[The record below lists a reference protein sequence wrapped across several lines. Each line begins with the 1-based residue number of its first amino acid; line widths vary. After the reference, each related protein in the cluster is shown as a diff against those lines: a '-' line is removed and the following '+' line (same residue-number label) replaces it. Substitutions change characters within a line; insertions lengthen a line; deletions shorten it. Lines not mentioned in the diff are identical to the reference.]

1 MFFGAAATWYTNDM
15 VIYVIGFIGSD
26 RMAVA
31 RAASEQHGIPLY
43 DLAAEIQERD
53 GRTIRRMV
61 ITMGEHELRT
71 KEYETLTAILRELG
85 EPADP
90 SEIAV
95 GTAAEIAGSVAVG
108 NAIDPDLPTICSRN
122 KQQADAAGLGE
133 DPACTASNDSA
144 AACGYSAVI
153 CCTDDLILDP
163 MSADLVRAGEVIIA
177 DDPATAGNP
186 ELAIARLDAMFER
199 AIAQAPDDQSLHYAF
214 LLDPDKAAAREKFMK
229 LYEQRRPLYE
239 SFRK

>member
-1 MFFGAAATWYTNDM
+1 M

-31 RAASEQHGIPLY
+31 RAANEQHNVPLY
-43 DLAAEIQERD
+43 DLAAEIEERD

-61 ITMGEHELRT
+61 ITMGEHELRN

-85 EPADP
+85 EPADH

-95 GTAAEIAGSVAVG
+95 GTAAG
-108 NAIDPDLPTICSRN
+108 D
-122 KQQADAAGLGE
+122 
-133 DPACTASNDSA
+133 
-144 AACGYSAVI
+144 YSAVI

-177 DDPATAGNP
+177 DESADT
-186 ELAIARLDAMFER
+186 MFER
-199 AIAQAPDDQSLHYAF
+199 AVALAPNDQSLHYAF
-214 LLDPDKAAAREKFMK
+214 LLDPDKAAAKEKFMK

>member
-1 MFFGAAATWYTNDM
+1 M

-31 RAASEQHGIPLY
+31 RAASEQHGVPLY
-43 DLAAEIQERD
+43 DLAAEIEERD

-61 ITMGEHELRT
+61 ITMGEHELRN
-71 KEYETLTAILRELG
+71 KEYETLTAILRGLG
-85 EPADP
+85 EPATP
-90 SEIAV
+90 SEIA
-95 GTAAEIAGSVAVG
+95 ESVA
-108 NAIDPDLPTICSRN
+108 
-122 KQQADAAGLGE
+122 
-133 DPACTASNDSA
+133 ACDH
-144 AACGYSAVI
+144 SAVI

-177 DDPATAGNP
+177 DESADT
-186 ELAIARLDAMFER
+186 MFER
-199 AIAQAPDDQSLHYAF
+199 AVTLAPDDQSLHYAF

>member
-1 MFFGAAATWYTNDM
+1 M

-31 RAASEQHGIPLY
+31 RAVSEQHNVPLY
-43 DLAAEIQERD
+43 DLAAEIEERD

-61 ITMGEHELRT
+61 ITMGEHELRN

-85 EPADP
+85 EPASP
-90 SEIAV
+90 SEIAA
-95 GTAAEIAGSVAVG
+95 GTATEIA
-108 NAIDPDLPTICSRN
+108 
-122 KQQADAAGLGE
+122 AG
-133 DPACTASNDSA
+133 A

-177 DDPATAGNP
+177 DDPATAGTP
-186 ELAIARLDAMFER
+186 EATARLDTMFER
-199 AIAQAPDDQSLHYAF
+199 AIALAPDDQSLHYAF
-214 LLDPDKAAAREKFMK
+214 LLDPDKAAAKEKFMK

>member
-1 MFFGAAATWYTNDM
+1 M

-43 DLAAEIQERD
+43 DLAAEIEERD

-61 ITMGEHELRT
+61 ITMGEHELRN

-90 SEIAV
+90 SKIA
-95 GTAAEIAGSVAVG
+95 ESVA
-108 NAIDPDLPTICSRN
+108 
-122 KQQADAAGLGE
+122 
-133 DPACTASNDSA
+133 ACDH
-144 AACGYSAVI
+144 SAVI

-177 DDPATAGNP
+177 DDPATADGPATADDPATAGTP
-186 ELAIARLDAMFER
+186 EAAARLDAMFER
-199 AIAQAPDDQSLHYAF
+199 AVAQAPDDQSLHYAF
-214 LLDPDKAAAREKFMK
+214 LLDPDKAAAKEKFMK

>member
-1 MFFGAAATWYTNDM
+1 M

-31 RAASEQHGIPLY
+31 RAASEQHNVPLY
-43 DLAAEIQERD
+43 DLAAEIEERD

-61 ITMGEHELRT
+61 ITMGEHELRN
-71 KEYETLTAILRELG
+71 KEYETLTAILRDLG

-90 SEIAV
+90 SEIA
-95 GTAAEIAGSVAVG
+95 ESVA
-108 NAIDPDLPTICSRN
+108 
-122 KQQADAAGLGE
+122 
-133 DPACTASNDSA
+133 ACDYA
-144 AACGYSAVI
+144 AVI

-186 ELAIARLDAMFER
+186 ELATARLDAMFGR
-199 AIAQAPDDQSLHYAF
+199 AIALAPDDQSLHYAF
-214 LLDPDKAAAREKFMK
+214 LLDPDKAAAKEKFMK

>member
-1 MFFGAAATWYTNDM
+1 M

-31 RAASEQHGIPLY
+31 RAASEQHNVPLY
-43 DLAAEIQERD
+43 DLAAKIEERD

-61 ITMGEHELRT
+61 ITMGEHELRN

-90 SEIAV
+90 SEIA
-95 GTAAEIAGSVAVG
+95 ESVA
-108 NAIDPDLPTICSRN
+108 
-122 KQQADAAGLGE
+122 
-133 DPACTASNDSA
+133 ACDH
-144 AACGYSAVI
+144 SAVI

-177 DDPATAGNP
+177 DESA
-186 ELAIARLDAMFER
+186 DAMFER
-199 AIAQAPDDQSLHYAF
+199 AVTLAPDDQSLHYAF
-214 LLDPDKAAAREKFMK
+214 LLDPDKAAAKEKFMK

>member
-1 MFFGAAATWYTNDM
+1 MLPEYWQPLCIFGAAATWYTNDM

-31 RAASEQHGIPLY
+31 RAASEQHGVPLY
-43 DLAAEIQERD
+43 DLAAEIEERD

-61 ITMGEHELRT
+61 ITMGEHELRN

-85 EPADP
+85 EPTEP
-90 SEIAV
+90 SESSF
-95 GTAAEIAGSVAVG
+95 G
-108 NAIDPDLPTICSRN
+108 DPNLPKICSRN

-144 AACGYSAVI
+144 AACDHSAVI

-177 DDPATAGNP
+177 DDSADT
-186 ELAIARLDAMFER
+186 MFER
-199 AIAQAPDDQSLHYAF
+199 AVTLAPDDQSLHYAF
-214 LLDPDKAAAREKFMK
+214 LLDPDKAAAKEKFMK

>member
-1 MFFGAAATWYTNDM
+1 M

-31 RAASEQHGIPLY
+31 RAASEQHGVPLY

-61 ITMGEHELRT
+61 ITMGEHELRN

-90 SEIAV
+90 SEIA
-95 GTAAEIAGSVAVG
+95 ESVAEC
-108 NAIDPDLPTICSRN
+108 DH
-122 KQQADAAGLGE
+122 
-133 DPACTASNDSA
+133 
-144 AACGYSAVI
+144 SAVI

-177 DDPATAGNP
+177 DDPATADNP
-186 ELAIARLDAMFER
+186 ATADDPATAGTPEATARLDTMFER
-199 AIAQAPDDQSLHYAF
+199 AIALTPDDQSLHYAF
-214 LLDPDKAAAREKFMK
+214 LLDPDKAAAKEKFMK

>member
-1 MFFGAAATWYTNDM
+1 M

-61 ITMGEHELRT
+61 ITMGEHELRN
-71 KEYETLTAILRELG
+71 KEYETLTAILRDLG

-90 SEIAV
+90 SEIAA
-95 GTAAEIAGSVAVG
+95 GTAAG
-108 NAIDPDLPTICSRN
+108 NATDPDLPTICSRN
-122 KQQADAAGLGE
+122 KLQADAAGLGE

-177 DDPATAGNP
+177 DESA
-186 ELAIARLDAMFER
+186 DAMFER

-214 LLDPDKAAAREKFMK
+214 LLDPDKAAAKEKFMK

>member
-1 MFFGAAATWYTNDM
+1 M

-31 RAASEQHGIPLY
+31 RAASEQHGVPLY
-43 DLAAEIQERD
+43 DLAAEIEGRD

-61 ITMGEHELRT
+61 ITMGEHELRN

-85 EPADP
+85 EPASP
-90 SEIAV
+90 SEIAA
-95 GTAAEIAGSVAVG
+95 GAAAEIAGSVAVG

-122 KQQADAAGLGE
+122 KLQADAAGLGE

-177 DDPATAGNP
+177 DDPATADNP
-186 ELAIARLDAMFER
+186 ATADDPATAGTPEATARLDTMFER
-199 AIAQAPDDQSLHYAF
+199 AIALAPDDQSLHYAF
-214 LLDPDKAAAREKFMK
+214 LLDPDKAAAKEKFMK

>member
-1 MFFGAAATWYTNDM
+1 M

-31 RAASEQHGIPLY
+31 RAASEQHGVPLY
-43 DLAAEIQERD
+43 DLAAEIEERD

-61 ITMGEHELRT
+61 ITMGEHELRN

-85 EPADP
+85 EPAAP
-90 SEIAV
+90 SEIA
-95 GTAAEIAGSVAVG
+95 ESVA
-108 NAIDPDLPTICSRN
+108 
-122 KQQADAAGLGE
+122 
-133 DPACTASNDSA
+133 ACDH
-144 AACGYSAVI
+144 SAVI

-177 DDPATAGNP
+177 DDPAVAGNA
-186 ELAIARLDAMFER
+186 EAAAQLDTMFER
-199 AIAQAPDDQSLHYAF
+199 AVTLAPDDQSLHYAF
-214 LLDPDKAAAREKFMK
+214 LLDPDKAAAKEKFMK

>member
-1 MFFGAAATWYTNDM
+1 M

-61 ITMGEHELRT
+61 ITMGEHELRN
-71 KEYETLTAILRELG
+71 KEYETLTAILRDLG

-95 GTAAEIAGSVAVG
+95 STAAG
-108 NAIDPDLPTICSRN
+108 D
-122 KQQADAAGLGE
+122 
-133 DPACTASNDSA
+133 
-144 AACGYSAVI
+144 YSAVI

-177 DDPATAGNP
+177 DESA
-186 ELAIARLDAMFER
+186 DAMFER
-199 AIAQAPDDQSLHYAF
+199 AVTLAPDDQSLHYAF
-214 LLDPDKAAAREKFMK
+214 LLDPDKAAAKEKFMK